1 MGISALLH
9 FLPFILALSALA
21 AYPQTP
27 LPAERAIAPAQIS
40 QRPSVKPAPQ
50 PFNEKTDAKAA
61 IKSAVDAAAVDGIR
75 VLITWG
81 TNDDNGSMLFLA
93 AKQAPAVSKQAF
105 FSDEYKTV
113 NVSIGHMDKN
123 INLAKSYGAKLKAD
137 ALPALTVLDSAGKVI
152 ANTNA
157 AALRPDADPSR
168 IDPVKVAAFLKL
180 HQAPAPDA
188 IAQFDAALKQAKKE
202 SKKVFVWFSAPW

>member
-1 MGISALLH
+1 MLH

-21 AYPQTP
+21 AYQQTP
-27 LPAERAIAPAQIS
+27 PPVERAIVPAQIP
-40 QRPSVKPAPQ
+40 QRPPVQPAPQ

-61 IKSAVDAAAVDGIR
+61 IKSAVDAAATDGIR

-81 TNDDNGSMLFLA
+81 TNDDNGSTLFLA
-93 AKQAPAVSKQAF
+93 SKQAPAVSKLAF

-113 NVSIGHMDKN
+113 NVNIGHMDKN

-137 ALPALTVLDSAGKVI
+137 ALPALTVLDSAGVVI

-157 AALRPDADPSR
+157 FALRPNDDPAGIDA
-168 IDPVKVAAFLKL
+168 VKVAAFLKS

-188 IAQFDAALKQAKKE
+188 VAPFEAALKQAKTEGKT
-202 SKKVFVWFSAPW
+202 VFVWFSAPW